1 MLTYPAV
8 KVLLILT
15 VHAVVPEVCNELERI
30 ISQEGDSRMGLV
42 CDSITGRGL
51 RKSKI
56 RFLTQTDQSKITRIL
71 VDQKNP

>member
-30 ISQEGDSRMGLV
+30 ISQERGSRVGLV
-42 CDSITGRGL
+42 CDSITGRGSI
-51 RKSKI
+51 KSKI
-56 RFLTQTDQSKITRIL
+56 RLLTQTDQSKITRIL

>member
-30 ISQEGDSRMGLV
+30 ISQERDSRVGLV
-42 CDSITGRGL
+42 CSITGRGL

-71 VDQKNP
+71 VD

>member
-15 VHAVVPEVCNELERI
+15 VHAVVPEVCNELERR
-30 ISQEGDSRMGLV
+30 ISQERDSRVGLV
-42 CDSITGRGL
+42 CDSITGRDL
-51 RKSKI
+51 RRSKI

-71 VDQKNP
+71 VDQENP

>member
-15 VHAVVPEVCNELERI
+15 VHAVVPYVCKELERI
-30 ISQEGDSRMGLV
+30 DIARRDSRVGLV

-56 RFLTQTDQSKITRIL
+56 TFLTQTDQSKITRIL
-71 VDQKNP
+71 VD